1 MFLNILE
8 SCDQNKNKGKV
19 VYRRA
24 QMNAIALQKLTL
36 DWANLKIWTNLNF
49 AMLAIV
55 LKSVVTV
62 RRN

>member
-1 MFLNILE
+1 MVFGHSWSTLLWHR
-8 SCDQNKNKGKV
+8 CGKI
-19 VYRRA
+19 VYRQT

-36 DWANLKIWTNLNF
+36 DLAKNWMNLNF